1 MSNSPVSEAQFHKHT
16 FPAPIRPSYTLDEN
30 GLAACCPLDNGHF
43 PKTAQYNLGM
53 LDTLPLELL
62 QFTLAHVDLATL
74 TGFRRVNQRA
84 RDVVDS
90 IHEYGIIII
99 HAPNVL
105 RALIA
110 TETASYTTCKKLYDK
125 LCSPQCDN
133 CSEFGAHLY
142 VLTCKRLCFEC
153 RGIAHHYNP
162 AWESSAQALYD
173 KFRLTQEDVAG
184 IPRMR
189 TVPGFYSVP
198 SLTEFSRS
206 RLLDFTSIRD
216 AVIRR
221 HGTEAAD
228 RLVCPECT
236 TPRSFPK
243 YKTVNLAVIR
253 IPAFD
258 PVSKE
263 VDWGSLCLVCH
274 YGGISPMTLLLKKN
288 FHLHLNRFGH
298 ITKWF
303 YHSDFTQIM
312 LHFNMFERK
321 YLEHPFLCSE
331 STRPPSADS
340 LTYNS

>member
-1 MSNSPVSEAQFHKHT
+1 M
-16 FPAPIRPSYTLDEN
+16 RPEYTLDEN

-43 PKTAQYNLGM
+43 PKTAQCNLGM

-62 QFTLAHVDLATL
+62 QFTLVRVDLETL

-110 TETASYTTCKKLYDK
+110 TETASYTTCKRLYDK
-125 LCSPQCDN
+125 LRSPQCDG
-133 CSEFGAHLY
+133 CGQFGGHLY
-142 VLTCKRLCFEC
+142 VVTCKRLYFEC
-153 RGIAHHYNP
+153 RGIAHHYNLV
-162 AWESSAQALYD
+162 WESSAQALYD
-173 KFRLTQEDVAG
+173 KLRLTQEDVAS

-198 SLTEFSRS
+198 SLREFSRS
-206 RLLDFTSIRD
+206 RLLNFTSIRD

-221 HGTEAAD
+221 HGSDAAD

-236 TPRSFPK
+236 APSSFPGH
-243 YKTVNLAVIR
+243 KTINLAVVR

-263 VDWGSLCLVCH
+263 VDWGSHCFAC
-274 YGGISPMTLLLKKN
+274 YCGGTFPINLFLKKD

-298 ITKWF
+298 ISYEPTSRQF
-303 YHSDFTQIM
+303 YHSDFTKLI
-312 LHFNMFERK
+312 LHFQT
-321 YLEHPFLCSE
+321 LEQEFWQHPFLCS
-331 STRPPSADS
+331 STPPSADS
-340 LTYNS
+340 LLCNS